1 MATSFRTFNELKAH
15 AEANFPDSFR
25 NLPDPELYPIDTYDG
40 HVRIRVGIH
49 TRGKLTATP
58 VWVYIGGWNGATRLG
73 DFYQRYITVTDIY
86 LYIPFKWMW
95 SSSDG
100 CFTISNKLDAFVRF
114 CALAKGFEVSLDEV
128 DYDYLAVFRH
138 LCEYFPWQ
146 SYPGGSILCKKEEE
160 ASGKRRR
167 EEHICSIVDEAM
179 EDVRSLFAVPE
190 SLDEQFDRLATDFDA
205 LKERLAVDRTAG
217 RQERDDLRKHANEL
231 EAELQDAK
239 DKLEAAEDEAAQWK
253 RKLLDLQCVLRIYGT
268 PEE

>member
-1 MATSFRTFNELKAH
+1 MATFIRTFNELKAH

-58 VWVYIGGWNGATRLG
+58 VWAYIGGWNGTTRLG
-73 DFYQRYITVTDIY
+73 DFYRRYIVVDDIY

-95 SSSDG
+95 SRSDG

-114 CALAKGFEVSLDEV
+114 CALAKGFETSLDEV

-138 LCEYFPWQ
+138 LCECFPWQ
-146 SYPGGSILCKKEEE
+146 TYPGGSILCKKQEE
-160 ASGKRRR
+160 ASGKRIR
-167 EEHICSIVDEAM
+167 EGQVCSIIDDAI
-179 EDVRSLFAVPE
+179 EDIRSLFAVPE
-190 SLDEQFDRLATDFDA
+190 SLDQQFDRLAADFDA
-205 LKERLAVDRTAG
+205 FKERLAVDRTAE
-217 RQERDDLRKHANEL
+217 RQERDDLRNHVYIM
-231 EAELQDAK
+231 EAELQDTEH
-239 DKLEAAEDEAAQWK
+239 KLQAAEDEAAQWK
-253 RKLLDLQCVLRIYGT
+253 RKLLDLQCVLRIYGR